1 MSPPSEVILHYCINI
16 YCFLE
21 GSEDSRMFSMY
32 AKKILIPTPAFDNK
46 DPMTDCLSHC
56 ILKGFIEIKNLS
68 FSVLSSLV
76 IKYSVIAE
84 AIHKPGFSLNEE
96 IINFDIP
103 HLNIFMRSDI
113 LIFI

>member
-1 MSPPSEVILHYCINI
+1 
-16 YCFLE
+16 
-21 GSEDSRMFSMY
+21 MY
-32 AKKILIPTPAFDNK
+32 AEKILIPTPAFDNK

-84 AIHKPGFSLNEE
+84 MIHKPGFSLNEE
-96 IINFDIP
+96 IINFDIL

>member
-1 MSPPSEVILHYCINI
+1 
-16 YCFLE
+16 
-21 GSEDSRMFSMY
+21 MY

-56 ILKGFIEIKNLS
+56 ILKGFIEIKSLS
-68 FSVLSSLV
+68 FSLVLSSLV

>member
-1 MSPPSEVILHYCINI
+1 
-16 YCFLE
+16 
-21 GSEDSRMFSMY
+21 MY
-32 AKKILIPTPAFDNK
+32 AEKILIPTPTFDNK

-84 AIHKPGFSLNEE
+84 MIHKPGFSLNEE
-96 IINFDIP
+96 IINFDIL

>member
-1 MSPPSEVILHYCINI
+1 
-16 YCFLE
+16 
-21 GSEDSRMFSMY
+21 MY

-84 AIHKPGFSLNEE
+84 MIHKPGFSLNEE
-96 IINFDIP
+96 IINFDIL